1 MGACRMNQATEWI
14 DLIEVFSHL
23 GEVAAWQSEAD
34 ELWEDM
40 IGDLE

>member
-1 MGACRMNQATEWI
+1 MKEADNWVDG
-14 DLIEVFSHL
+14 IEVFSHL